1 MTFFSFSCLGND
13 QCLNI
18 YCSSCSL
25 FKYDRNFVK
34 DANNAA
40 AEAIKLAHDY
50 GLSYLDEYMNSNLF
64 LTEANLE
71 QIINK
76 CRNSNDWTA
85 LQNLIYSVF
94 SNRQNLSSSFLQK
107 GFYINVSLNNDS
119 SSSTSATAKSKI

>member
-1 MTFFSFSCLGND
+1 M
-13 QCLNI
+13 
-18 YCSSCSL
+18 